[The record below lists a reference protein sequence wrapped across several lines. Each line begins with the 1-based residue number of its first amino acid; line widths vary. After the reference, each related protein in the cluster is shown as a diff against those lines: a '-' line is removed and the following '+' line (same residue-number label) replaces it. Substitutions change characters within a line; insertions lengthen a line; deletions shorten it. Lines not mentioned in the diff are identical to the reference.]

1 MFLIRMSVTDS
12 DAGHLE
18 GEGKAV
24 RKRTKKERKRTN
36 LGPRIKVLRRITN
49 EDGDVA
55 GSVED
60 GSKTGVKVE
69 CQMESSK
76 ERTVT
81 FEFHTTDIDPD
92 EMATTFIREDLL
104 AEEHRTSLVYQ
115 LVDIVNKLNKNPDQI
130 PTVSF
135 PPEECFSPTRDKRDQ
150 SSEATK
156 SEQPPPAESQPP
168 VQPQEPPQT
177 LPPVRGA
184 EKPPDVQVTKRFHIS
199 PVVENKPIV
208 PPVATS
214 TPATVEMKDSS
225 TITTQTKIDTA
236 TSPYH
241 EEIINT
247 SVDSVKTKLEK
258 LDISKPTPASMPSL
272 PGNVTSSLSP
282 NTEQPKTAPV
292 TSGLHNPA
300 QVSPN
305 STAAAVG
312 QPFLTSPEG
321 PHYNIYP
328 NSDVSDL
335 EANLKMVFNKT
346 PAPTVAPVVSNV
358 PGIKP
363 LDVVVNDDPAGAGSS
378 TIVQTQITDNSN
390 YSDVLT
396 VVSETDQG
404 ATSGSSN
411 QGTVHSVHSTKSL
424 DDCLGEPVIQS
435 TPVVTP
441 DKSQELQTVP
451 NSRFAVEKI
460 TEDTQHL
467 AEEPELTALSLS
479 QTLNY
484 HRVAEAEHYDSS
496 PSPGS
501 CYDTAS
507 ESVEPNLLNIG
518 TGPAGQAQVQS
529 HVIHGSSS
537 GQAIVT
543 QAPRYV
549 LFFIIYCIR
558 ALKVERIELIT
569 DLPDLKS
576 DKVFSREATLEL
588 ALSVCL

>member
-1 MFLIRMSVTDS
+1 
-12 DAGHLE
+12 
-18 GEGKAV
+18 
-24 RKRTKKERKRTN
+24 
-36 LGPRIKVLRRITN
+36 
-49 EDGDVA
+49 
-55 GSVED
+55 
-60 GSKTGVKVE
+60 
-69 CQMESSK
+69 
-76 ERTVT
+76 
-81 FEFHTTDIDPD
+81 
-92 EMATTFIREDLL
+92 
-104 AEEHRTSLVYQ
+104 
-115 LVDIVNKLNKNPDQI
+115 
-130 PTVSF
+130 
-135 PPEECFSPTRDKRDQ
+135 
-150 SSEATK
+150 
-156 SEQPPPAESQPP
+156 
-168 VQPQEPPQT
+168 
-177 LPPVRGA
+177 
-184 EKPPDVQVTKRFHIS
+184 
-199 PVVENKPIV
+199 
-208 PPVATS
+208 
-214 TPATVEMKDSS
+214 
-225 TITTQTKIDTA
+225 
-236 TSPYH
+236 
-241 EEIINT
+241 
-247 SVDSVKTKLEK
+247 
-258 LDISKPTPASMPSL
+258 
-272 PGNVTSSLSP
+272 
-282 NTEQPKTAPV
+282 
-292 TSGLHNPA
+292 
-300 QVSPN
+300 
-305 STAAAVG
+305 
-312 QPFLTSPEG
+312 
-321 PHYNIYP
+321 
-328 NSDVSDL
+328 
-335 EANLKMVFNKT
+335 MVFNKT

-378 TIVQTQITDNSN
+378 AIVQTQITDNSN

-518 TGPAGQAQVQS
+518 TGPAGQAQVQQ

-549 LFFIIYCIR
+549 LFFIICCIR
-558 ALKVERIELIT
+558 ALKVERI
-569 DLPDLKS
+569 
-576 DKVFSREATLEL
+576 
-588 ALSVCL
+588 